1 VCLFLLVILYSNVIV
16 LISTCLFH
24 GLNLLMILSAAKVE
38 IFRLLLMLFL
48 VVWLRVED
56 KVLPPRLLDKKIKE
70 LVFNAFISP

>member
-1 VCLFLLVILYSNVIV
+1 
-16 LISTCLFH
+16 
-24 GLNLLMILSAAKVE
+24 MILSAAKVE